1 VTYQPPPFRMNGA
14 AERSRRIGPPQR
26 SQVASAGSVMRWRAS
41 KTRGHF
47 GHSYSYV
54 GMNQRNT
61 WRA

>member
-1 VTYQPPPFRMNGA
+1 MNGA
-14 AERSRRIGPPQR
+14 GERSRWIGPPQR
-26 SQVASAGSVMRWRAS
+26 SQVMSAGSVMRWRTS

-54 GMNQRNT
+54 GMNQSNT